1 MLIIISMIIKLAS
14 EESITQLVLTVL
26 MKRSQIGN
34 VANLANT
41 IKILPMLSKFLTKS
55 ETPSVTLDI
64 AQIKTRLW

>member
-1 MLIIISMIIKLAS
+1 MIIKLAS